1 MADNRT
7 PPMEQSAAAIV
18 DMMHNISRDGLP
30 QGPQLGIVIAPPPE
44 IQIKLNNIVLTKK
57 EIYITKPTL

>member
-30 QGPQLGIVIAPPPE
+30 QGPQLGTVPE
-44 IQIKLNNIVLTKK
+44 AVQGPRTRKGAEAVS
-57 EIYITKPTL
+57 